1 MRYSLEI
8 RASGHHRMN
17 LAKAW
22 LLCWAVGASAQ
33 APEIARGGV
42 VSAASNTPIALAG
55 SAIPRGAL
63 LTIRGT
69 RFKPFSESQ
78 SDLSVKLVGP
88 AGEKAL
94 AITAADSSSVTA
106 RVPADAP
113 LGPAS
118 LTVVVER
125 ERSAPYSVKV
135 VRAQFGIYAV
145 NGKGWGPG
153 RIQNLSGA
161 ERRPNGVTNAANF
174 SQTLALSGTGL
185 GDTKTND
192 AKTPAVFIGGR
203 PAKVVAVRASP
214 DGDEILFKI
223 PANAPEGCFVP
234 VQVRNAGLL
243 PSNTVTVAI
252 HNGGGSCREPEYFPF
267 AGWPDSSFGFV
278 AITRTEQREYGIE
291 AVSDEVAGWFGRLP
305 ILEKLNPYFLL
316 PPPGTCT
323 SEVEP
328 WRGGFVSATLISL
341 LASHTGAQALR
352 AGGEITINDGKTL
365 RRVPAFRGGQGVFD
379 RELSDSRGRADRL
392 LHFVSPTVVH
402 VAGKGGSDVGRFS
415 FALGGPEP
423 FEMPAGAGP
432 VRRGQPLRLEWTDMG
447 AGRIAIVFA
456 NFVDEATG
464 SRGMCYCVGTPGATG
479 LTIPASTLAYFPPA
493 SSNVRISLTVAAWP
507 LRPVIFQ
514 ATGLEHA
521 LAISAFMQHF
531 SVGPNPSSFRE
542 RN

>member
-1 MRYSLEI
+1 
-8 RASGHHRMN
+8 MN
-17 LAKAW
+17 LAKAR
-22 LLCWAVGASAQ
+22 LLFCWAAGAWAQ
-33 APEIARGGV
+33 APEIAHNGV
-42 VSAASNTPIALAG
+42 VNAASNTPIALAD

-63 LTIRGT
+63 VTIRGK
-69 RFKPFSESQ
+69 RFSDKPSNT
-78 SDLSVKLVGP
+78 SVKLMGP

-94 AITAADSSSVTA
+94 AIVSADSSSVTA

-192 AKTPAVFIGGR
+192 AKTPAVFVGGR
-203 PAKVVAVRASP
+203 PAKVVSTRTTP
-214 DGDEILFKI
+214 DGDEILFQV

-234 VQVRNAGLL
+234 VQVRNAGFL

-252 HNGGGSCREPEYFPF
+252 HKGGGHCRESEYFPF
-267 AGWPDSSFGFV
+267 AGWPASSFGTV
-278 AITRTEQREYGIE
+278 VITRTVQREYGTE

-305 ILEKLNPYFLL
+305 SLEKLNPYFVL

-323 SEVEP
+323 SEAEP
-328 WRGGFVSATLISL
+328 WKGGFVPATLISL
-341 LASHTGAQALR
+341 LASRAGAQALR
-352 AGGEITINDGKTL
+352 AGDELSINDGKTL
-365 RRVPAFRGGQGVFD
+365 RRVPAFRGGQGLFD

-392 LHFVSPTVVH
+392 LHFVSPAIVH
-402 VAGKGGSDVGRFS
+402 VTGKGGSDVGRFS
-415 FALGGPEP
+415 FALGGPQP
-423 FEMPAGAGP
+423 FEMRGGLGP
-432 VRRGQPLRLEWTDMG
+432 VRRGQPLRLKWTDMG

-464 SRGMCYCVGTPGATG
+464 SRGMCYCVGTSGATG

-507 LRPVIFQ
+507 LRPVTFQ
-514 ATGLEHA
+514 AVGLDHA
-521 LAISAFMQHF
+521 LAVSAFMQHF
-531 SVGPNPSSFRE
+531 SVGPNPSGFRE